1 MKIKDTI
8 IILAIV
14 TFMSLFSNVLGTKAD
29 IMQSIPGLLILAV
42 IAFVGML
49 CAKYL
54 PGNIPAAAWVVTL
67 GCIVTI
73 PGVPGSDIING
84 YVKHVGFVALCTPI
98 LAYAGV
104 SIGKD
109 RLAYC
114 CAVDC
119 RIRWHLYWQC
129 DYCAGYFEVFGT
141 DLIRSIAAKAPST
154 SSAFLDVPLVRLRH
168 ASSYLALSTRCLA
181 RYKPSREVIC
191 LASRLFF
198 KYTQIFH

>member
-42 IAFVGML
+42 IALVGML

-109 RLAYC
+109 LDAF
-114 CAVDC
+114 AKTGW
-119 RIRWHLYWQC
+119 RIVVLSIV
-129 DYCAGYFEVFGT
+129 VFVGT
-141 DLIRSIAAKAPST
+141 YIGSAIIAQGILK
-154 SSAFLDVPLVRLRH
+154 
-168 ASSYLALSTRCLA
+168 YLG
-181 RYKPSREVIC
+181 
-191 LASRLFF
+191 
-198 KYTQIFH
+198 QI

>member
-104 SIGKD
+104 SI
-109 RLAYC
+109 C
-114 CAVDC
+114 
-119 RIRWHLYWQC
+119 
-129 DYCAGYFEVFGT
+129 
-141 DLIRSIAAKAPST
+141 
-154 SSAFLDVPLVRLRH
+154 
-168 ASSYLALSTRCLA
+168 
-181 RYKPSREVIC
+181 
-191 LASRLFF
+191 
-198 KYTQIFH
+198 